1 LTTVATG
8 DVAKKDSGHR
18 GRLER
23 IILELIYRVGRMRNL
38 RVVYVAKFEKAVYV
52 LHTFQK
58 KSPSR
63 WKTDQTEVDAVE
75 RVFRSTEELQEDLP
89 TACQAMNDELEVAPS
104 AGKVFVD
111 LRVPNPADEDTKM
124 DLAVAINDAI
134 EDRGLRQAE
143 ATKLIGAAQPQVSAL
158 ANCRLSGFSIGRLVD
173 FLTALGR
180 DVEIGYRVTKSGEP
194 GHVRVRALDAAAA
207 DV

>member
-1 LTTVATG
+1 MN
-8 DVAKKDSGHR
+8 R
-18 GRLER
+18 E
-23 IILELIYRVGRMRNL
+23 
-38 RVVYVAKFEKAVYV
+38 
-52 LHTFQK
+52 Q
-58 KSPSR
+58 
-63 WKTDQTEVDAVE
+63 EVTRSDGS
-75 RVFRSTEELQEDLP
+75 VFL
-89 TACQAMNDELEVAPS
+89 
-104 AGKVFVD
+104 D

-134 EDRGLRQAE
+134 EERGLRQAE
-143 ATKLIGAAQPQVSAL
+143 AAKRIGATQPQVSAL
-158 ANCRLSGFSIGRLVD
+158 ANYRLSGFSIGRLVD